1 MKPLEETK
9 YQKVRFKY
17 LLAKPSI
24 RYTKGFTGQMDI
36 YTRPKNRLRYWTI

>member
-17 LLAKPSI
+17 LCELLI
-24 RYTKGFTGQMDI
+24 FTRQLVLGS
-36 YTRPKNRLRYWTI
+36 N